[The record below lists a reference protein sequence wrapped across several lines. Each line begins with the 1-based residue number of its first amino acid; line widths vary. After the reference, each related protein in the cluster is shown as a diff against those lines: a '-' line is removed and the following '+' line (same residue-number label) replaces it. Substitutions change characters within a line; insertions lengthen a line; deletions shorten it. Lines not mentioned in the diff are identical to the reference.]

1 MGYGMTREEIKS
13 FVDSSILF
21 YDGLKDDTEDI
32 ISAIKKDYLWYAV
45 LAVPVLETEYE
56 EVRRDFLE
64 TFVQKWSEYAE
75 KANKKFIEVSEKL
88 GSVRCVP
95 PESNLESHLENYPI
109 ILTKLDENL
118 SMMYIYF
125 KHMIFENIYVR
136 PDSNSVQL
144 VLYRYSRVL
153 QDTIKALYSK
163 YERKFGLSLLYVHDT
178 IEQDYESAVGN
189 MIFGGEETDGSAPNE
204 EEELIKTVFDE
215 NCGVLYNVES
225 SNRVFEGLDH
235 SVYGDFISYLKEN
248 PYNAEKHDILFRNL
262 E

>member
-1 MGYGMTREEIKS
+1 MGYIMTREEIKTL
-13 FVDSSILF
+13 VDSSILF
-21 YDGLKDDTEDI
+21 HDVLKDNTEDV

-56 EVRRDFLE
+56 EVRRDLLE

-75 KANKKFIEVSEKL
+75 RANKKFIEVSEKL
-88 GSVRCVP
+88 GSVRCLP

-109 ILTKLDENL
+109 VLTKFDENL
-118 SMMYIYF
+118 SMLYIYF
-125 KHMIFENIYVR
+125 KHMVFENIYVR

-144 VLYRYSRVL
+144 VLYRYSKVL
-153 QDTIKALYSK
+153 QDTVKALYSK

-178 IEQDYESAVGN
+178 IEQEYKSAVGN
-189 MIFGGEETDGSAPNE
+189 MIFDGEETGDSAPDE
-204 EEELIKTVFDE
+204 KEELIKTVFDE
-215 NCGVLYNVES
+215 SCGALYSVES
-225 SNRVFEGLDH
+225 SSRVFEGLDH

>member
-1 MGYGMTREEIKS
+1 MTKEEIKN

-21 YDGLKDDTEDI
+21 YDSLKDDTDDI
-32 ISAIKKDYLWYAV
+32 ISAIKKDNLWYAV
-45 LAVPVLETEYE
+45 LAVPVLKTEYD

-75 KANKKFIEVSEKL
+75 KANKKFIEVAGKF
-88 GSVRCVP
+88 GSVRCLP

-109 ILTKLDENL
+109 VLTKLDDFRGML
-118 SMMYIYF
+118 YIYF
-125 KHMIFENIYVR
+125 KPMIFENIYVR

-144 VLYRYSRVL
+144 VLYRYSKVL
-153 QDTIKALYSK
+153 QDTVKALCFK

-178 IEQDYESAVGN
+178 IEQDYKSTVGN
-189 MIFGGEETDGSAPNE
+189 MIFGGEETGDFDPD
-204 EEELIKTVFDE
+204 EELIQAVFDE
-215 NCGVLYNVES
+215 GCGALYSVGS
-225 SNRVFEGLDH
+225 ASRVFEGLDRGM
-235 SVYGDFISYLKEN
+235 YGDFISYLKEN